1 MTLALKDVSLFAVTL
16 TSQLAWRCSCLLP
29 GMGEAALQYRSKKT
43 LSNVH
48 RYAAIQRAC
57 YGELGLAAS
66 LSTLVGRPGFEAG
79 G

>member
-1 MTLALKDVSLFAVTL
+1 
-16 TSQLAWRCSCLLP
+16 
-29 GMGEAALQYRSKKT
+29 MGEAVRQYRSKKT